1 MEHVEPAPASKDEE
15 GTRVSLTRQGILN
28 AAKELVA
35 HTGPNGTTVRDIT
48 SASGANGAAVNYY
61 FQSKSGLVRLATEE
75 ITGDVNRERLAR
87 LDALEEAC
95 EGRPPSP
102 YAILDALI
110 SPILDVSRSKDG
122 GSLYVRT
129 VFQMRVDLQAGYDS
143 FGLNGHVARRFIDA
157 IGRTFPALTREEAI
171 WHYEMARG
179 SAIHL
184 LANLDP
190 FSRRFELLAAEPGE
204 ALAATPVYELD
215 KIQVARVIALILAGF
230 GNALSSRSDASAA
243 ANSHV

>member
-1 MEHVEPAPASKDEE
+1 MEQAEQA
-15 GTRVSLTRQGILN
+15 RQGDEDSSRASETRKGILS

-35 HTGPNGTTVRDIT
+35 QKGPGGTTVRDIT
-48 SASGANGAAVNYY
+48 NASGTNGAAVNYH

-87 LDALEEAC
+87 LDALEGAAN
-95 EGRPPSP
+95 GKPLSP
-102 YAILDALI
+102 HAILNALI

-129 VFQMRVDLQAGYDS
+129 VFQMRVDLQAAYGS

-157 IGRTFPALTREEAI
+157 IMRTFPALTRDEAI
-171 WHYEMARG
+171 WHYELARG

-190 FSRRFELLAAEPGE
+190 FSRRFELLAVETGE
-204 ALAATPVYELD
+204 ALAATPVYELNEA
-215 KIQVARVIALILAGF
+215 QVARVIALILGGF
-230 GNALSSRSDASAA
+230 GNAHSRCPVLTAA
-243 ANSHV
+243 DS